1 MPLNEQK
8 VGLQA
13 KKGHYLSSQKSEK
26 IKTSVDILTLMRKT
40 HKMIEV

>member
-8 VGLQA
+8 VGLHA
-13 KKGHYLSSQKSEK
+13 KKGHYLCSQKSEK